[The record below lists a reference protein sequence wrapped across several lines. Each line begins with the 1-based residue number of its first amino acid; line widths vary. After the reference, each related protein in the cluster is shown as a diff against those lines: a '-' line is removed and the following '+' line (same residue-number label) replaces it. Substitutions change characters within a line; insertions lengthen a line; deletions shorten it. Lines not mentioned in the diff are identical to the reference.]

1 MVYMG
6 LLNKN
11 EKTSNIFYEDVKD
24 VIVNLIKMALNGGP
38 LVEDIWN
45 NAYNTLSTILEDQA
59 YCMPDEGNVL
69 VFRWRWSGGLSIYIV
84 DNLGDKRKIYCIENM
99 EQEYFWFSTWD
110 YRIDFPDFQRGMSFE
125 ISDNMTR
132 YLLGEVYRVD

>member
-1 MVYMG
+1 MS

-24 VIVNLIKMALNGGP
+24 VIVNLIKMALNRGT

-45 NAYNTLSTILEDQA
+45 NAHDTLSSILESVQN
-59 YCMPDEGNVL
+59 CMPEVGNAL
-69 VFRWRWSGGLSIYIV
+69 TIRWSHGLSIYIV
-84 DNLGDKRKIYCIENM
+84 DNLGDKRKIYCIENI
-99 EQEYFWFSTWD
+99 EQKYFWFSTWD

-125 ISDNMTR
+125 MSDNMTR

>member
-1 MVYMG
+1 MG

-11 EKTSNIFYEDVKD
+11 EKTSNIFHEDVKD
-24 VIVNLIKMALNGGP
+24 VIVNLLKMALNGGT

-45 NAYNTLSTILEDQA
+45 NAHNTLYSILGDQV

-69 VFRWRWSGGLSIYIV
+69 TFMWGRGLSIYIA
-84 DNLGDKRKIYCIENM
+84 DNTEDKRKVYCIKNI
-99 EQEYFWFSTWD
+99 EQKYFWFSTWD
-110 YRIDFPDFQRGMSFE
+110 YRIDFSDSRRSMSFE

-132 YLLGEVYRVD
+132 YLLNEIYKVA

>member
-1 MVYMG
+1 MS

-24 VIVNLIKMALNGGP
+24 VIVNLIKMALNRGT

-45 NAYNTLSTILEDQA
+45 NAHDTLSSILESVQN
-59 YCMPDEGNVL
+59 CMPEVENAL
-69 VFRWRWSGGLSIYIV
+69 TIRWSHGLSIYIV
-84 DNLGDKRKIYCIENM
+84 DNLGDKRKIYCIENI
-99 EQEYFWFSTWD
+99 EQKYFWFSAWD
-110 YRIDFPDFQRGMSFE
+110 YRVDYPDFQRGMSFE

-132 YLLGEVYRVD
+132 YLLNNVYKVA

>member
-1 MVYMG
+1 MS

-24 VIVNLIKMALNGGP
+24 VIVNLIKMALNRRS

-45 NAYNTLSTILEDQA
+45 NAYDTLSSILGDQA

-69 VFRWRWSGGLSIYIV
+69 AFRWSHGLSIYIV
-84 DNLGDKRKIYCIENM
+84 DNLGDKRKIYCIENI
-99 EQEYFWFSTWD
+99 EQKYFWFSTWD
-110 YRIDFPDFQRGMSFE
+110 YRVDYPDFQRGMSFKM
-125 ISDNMTR
+125 SDDMTR

>member
-1 MVYMG
+1 MS

-11 EKTSNIFYEDVKD
+11 EKTSNIFHEDVKD
-24 VIVNLIKMALNGGP
+24 VIVNLIKMALNRGT

-45 NAYNTLSTILEDQA
+45 NAYDTLSSILGDQA

-69 VFRWRWSGGLSIYIV
+69 AFRWSRGLSIYIV
-84 DNLGDKRKIYCIENM
+84 DNTGDKRKIYCIKNI
-99 EQEYFWFSTWD
+99 EQKYFYFSTWD
-110 YRIDFPDFQRGMSFE
+110 YRVDFPDFQRGVSFE

-132 YLLGEVYRVD
+132 YLLNKIYKVA

>member
-1 MVYMG
+1 MS

-24 VIVNLIKMALNGGP
+24 VIVNLIKMALNRGS

-45 NAYNTLSTILEDQA
+45 NAYDTLSSILGDQA

-69 VFRWRWSGGLSIYIV
+69 AFRWSRGLSIYIV
-84 DNLGDKRKIYCIENM
+84 DNTGDKRKIYCIENI
-99 EQEYFWFSTWD
+99 EQKYFWFSTWD
-110 YRIDFPDFQRGMSFE
+110 YRVDYPDFQRGMSFE
-125 ISDNMTR
+125 ISDNMTK
-132 YLLGEVYRVD
+132 YLLNYVYKVA

>member
-1 MVYMG
+1 MS

-24 VIVNLIKMALNGGP
+24 VIVNLIKMALNRRSF
-38 LVEDIWN
+38 VEDIWN
-45 NAYNTLSTILEDQA
+45 NAHNTLSSILGDQA
-59 YCMPDEGNVL
+59 CCMPEVGNAL
-69 VFRWRWSGGLSIYIV
+69 TIRWSHGLSIYIV
-84 DNLGDKRKIYCIENM
+84 DNLGDKRKIYCIENI
-99 EQEYFWFSTWD
+99 EQKYFWFSTWD
-110 YRIDFPDFQRGMSFE
+110 YRVDFPNFQRGVSFE